1 MLFTPMRIGGIARAA
16 YGSATAM
23 LQGDRSGS
31 DVMLR
36 DLEAICEDLDEAL
49 WAIAIL
55 TLERLATAYELRPP
69 GGGSEPMAT
78 TILARADGFG
88 RSTLSVRA
96 AASRR
101 RIDRRADRRGIRVRP
116 PRRRGRA
123 ADGRPVVGCHR
134 RGPATRGRVPRAV
147 HGCSA
152 RHRPLS
158 RQARRADRGCI
169 RSTAP
174 DGHTHGHARHHPL
187 IAHRPFQ
194 RCDCL
199 GHQFGRRLRVGAG
212 HAMARCRVVRHCP
225 VRRPCLDH
233 AYRNELTSG
242 FFGGFSPTRRREMTH
257 AEAIEEL
264 SGADPNGGRG

>member
-96 AASRR
+96 AASRLDALR
-101 RIDRRADRRGIRVRP
+101 SGDLEAF
-116 PRRRGRA
+116 A
-123 ADGRPVVGCHR
+123 ASTVGL
-134 RGPATRGRVPRAV
+134 TAV
-147 HGCSA
+147 ASEFD
-152 RHRPLS
+152 L
-158 RQARRADRGCI
+158 
-169 RSTAP
+169 
-174 DGHTHGHARHHPL
+174 L
-187 IAHRPFQ
+187 
-194 RCDCL
+194 
-199 GHQFGRRLRVGAG
+199 VGAAALLTAALWWG
-212 HAMARCRVVRHCP
+212 ATAAGRQPEDVCRELCTAAV
-225 VRRPCLDH
+225 LATDH
-233 AYRNELTSG
+233 
-242 FFGGFSPTRRREMTH
+242 
-257 AEAIEEL
+257 
-264 SGADPNGGRG
+264 